1 MKFNL
6 NHDPN
11 NKTLAIP
18 RAALQLSGLAGVSDL
33 ILHTDSGCILLLPG
47 DPTVTTVDGREKPF
61 EMKMQFHKAVVKVLV
76 IVATDRT
83 KTPVSLTF
91 EDGKEY
97 SIDRVCSRQ
106 RAAATKV
113 GGTGIRYTIMIGGR
127 QTYLFEDEDQWFV
140 EAKNL
145 HV

>member
-1 MKFNL
+1 
-6 NHDPN
+6 
-11 NKTLAIP
+11 
-18 RAALQLSGLAGVSDL
+18 
-33 ILHTDSGCILLLPG
+33 
-47 DPTVTTVDGREKPF
+47 
-61 EMKMQFHKAVVKVLV
+61 MKMQFHKAVVKVLV

-113 GGTGIRYTIMIGGR
+113 GGTGIRYTMTSKLSAGESSQHIKDFR
-127 QTYLFEDEDQWFV
+127 LYLVKRWNE
-140 EAKNL
+140 
-145 HV
+145 

>member
-1 MKFNL
+1 MAEQDEN
-6 NHDPN
+6 
-11 NKTLAIP
+11 AIP
-18 RAALQLSGLAGVSDL
+18 QSRGEGAGRRSTRP
-33 ILHTDSGCILLLPG
+33 H
-47 DPTVTTVDGREKPF
+47 
-61 EMKMQFHKAVVKVLV
+61 Q
-76 IVATDRT
+76 
-83 KTPVSLTF
+83 TPVSLTF

-97 SIDRVCSRQ
+97 PIDRVCSRQ

>member
-1 MKFNL
+1 
-6 NHDPN
+6 
-11 NKTLAIP
+11 
-18 RAALQLSGLAGVSDL
+18 
-33 ILHTDSGCILLLPG
+33 
-47 DPTVTTVDGREKPF
+47 
-61 EMKMQFHKAVVKVLV
+61 MKMQFHKAVVKVLV

-113 GGTGIRYTIMIGGR
+113 GGTGIRYTISPVSQGCPALVHLRPARRVLDEYLIKTALDFPLALVPRLGG
-127 QTYLFEDEDQWFV
+127 
-140 EAKNL
+140 
-145 HV
+145 

>member
-1 MKFNL
+1 
-6 NHDPN
+6 
-11 NKTLAIP
+11 
-18 RAALQLSGLAGVSDL
+18 
-33 ILHTDSGCILLLPG
+33 
-47 DPTVTTVDGREKPF
+47 
-61 EMKMQFHKAVVKVLV
+61 MKMQFHKAVVKVLV

-106 RAAATKV
+106 KAAATKV

-140 EAKNL
+140 EAKSL